1 MNPLD
6 RVHDDQLA
14 ALLENIIERYGF
26 DFRNYAPASLRRR
39 VSAILSKERLES
51 VLSLQERVLAD
62 PIVFQRFVHTISVNV
77 TSMFRDPTFYLTF
90 RRLVVPVIAT
100 YPFIR
105 IWHAGCSTGEEVYS
119 IAIVLHEEGLY
130 DRTRMYATD
139 LDALAVEQ
147 AKEAIFPL
155 SAMKEYSAN
164 YLNGG
169 GHSSLSQYYTA
180 DRENALFRSFLKK
193 NIVFAPHNL
202 VCDSS
207 FNEFQVILCRNVL
220 IYFDNILRERVLSL
234 MHDSLVRFGILV
246 LGSKE
251 SLRFSDIEACYE
263 QIDAAEKIYKRII

>member
-1 MNPLD
+1 
-6 RVHDDQLA
+6 
-14 ALLENIIERYGF
+14 
-26 DFRNYAPASLRRR
+26 
-39 VSAILSKERLES
+39 
-51 VLSLQERVLAD
+51 
-62 PIVFQRFVHTISVNV
+62 
-77 TSMFRDPTFYLTF
+77 MFRDPTFYLTF